1 MGTAEWECKGEEC
14 RAAWSLYVELV
25 TRVTI
30 EPLGDE
36 KGLLREALTSLYSL
50 FESTRQILREAGPDV
65 GASKKSV
72 GGIAI
77 GVLNRGL
84 RPFLTEWHPRL
95 KDWESQRA
103 TGVSPKEHEDRWP
116 DASRLR
122 QGLIELQRE
131 LKKYAQALEL
141 IVGLEPQS

>member
-25 TRVTI
+25 TRVAI

-36 KGLLREALTSLYSL
+36 KGLLREALSSLYSL
-50 FESTRQILREAGPDV
+50 FASTRQILREAGPDV
-65 GASKKSV
+65 GASSKSV

-84 RPFLTEWHPRL
+84 RPFLAEWHPRL
-95 KDWESQRA
+95 VNWESQRA
-103 TGVSPKEHEDRWP
+103 AETCPKEHEDHWP
-116 DASRLR
+116 DAPKLR
-122 QGLIELQRE
+122 QALHELQSE
-131 LKKYAQALEL
+131 LQKYARALEV
-141 IVGLEPQS
+141 IVGLEPQV